1 MFEKHIGIE
10 SKKYKLN
17 NYSTTPQQFI
27 KYLDNLELIK
37 STLGLENKKIIDQE
51 IKTLSLLET
60 GVYAKYNLKKNEILN
75 EENIYFAFPKK
86 NNQLSSGN
94 F

>member
-17 NYSTTPQQFI
+17 NYQLHHNTI

-37 STLGLENKKIIDQE
+37 STLGLENKK
-51 IKTLSLLET
+51 L
-60 GVYAKYNLKKNEILN
+60 
-75 EENIYFAFPKK
+75 
-86 NNQLSSGN
+86 
-94 F
+94 

>member
-37 STLGLENKKIIDQE
+37 ALLG
-51 IKTLSLLET
+51 
-60 GVYAKYNLKKNEILN
+60 
-75 EENIYFAFPKK
+75 
-86 NNQLSSGN
+86 
-94 F
+94 